1 MVNRVKFIQT
11 FIDDL
16 TMDETVELIE
26 KAIQQNEQL
35 HHTVINAA
43 KVVALQKDLELRNSV
58 NSSDII
64 NADGQAIVWGANILG
79 KNIRERVAGI
89 DLMEKLVET
98 SFHKNYK
105 IYLLGAQEDVVSAL
119 AKKYEERYGAEII
132 AGFRNGYFTKEQE
145 KDVMTEI
152 ANSGANMLFV
162 AISSPKK
169 ENLLYRYKNELR
181 NVNFIMGVGGSFD
194 VIAGKVKRAPVWMQK
209 NGLEWFFR
217 FLQEPK
223 RMWRRYL
230 VGNTKFIAL
239 VLKEKIKKQH

>member
-89 DLMEKLVET
+89 DLMEKLVKT

-119 AKKYEERYGAEII
+119 AKKYIERYGEEII

-145 KDVMTEI
+145 KDVMREI
-152 ANSGANMLFV
+152 AHSGANMLFV

-169 ENLLYRYKNELR
+169 ENLLYQYKNELR

-194 VIAGKVKRAPVWMQK
+194 VISGKVKRAPLWMQK
-209 NGLEWFFR
+209 SGLEWFFR

-239 VLKEKIKKQH
+239 VLKEKFKQQS